1 MCGVA
6 ATQASRTFNERAQ
19 LEGWS
24 SICDESLAFARL
36 ELRTLLNVWRG
47 FAIGERV
54 PSCKDFTPRTL
65 KSLLRNIAVFERV
78 ANGKVRYRIRL
89 MGTAFTDV
97 MGEQSGKYLDE
108 AMPEEFVPRWS
119 AALDAVL
126 EGIAPL
132 RFVAKTDAGKK
143 SYLVGEFMGAPLLG
157 DAGSPTMVLAAAH
170 FAPPQPVEIQAGAR
184 LRYLKPDRTAA
195 AYAVL

>member
-1 MCGVA
+1 MA

-24 SICDESLAFARL
+24 SNCDESLAFARL
-36 ELRTLLNVWRG
+36 ELRSLLNVWRG
-47 FAIGERV
+47 FAVGERI

-65 KSLLRNIAVFERV
+65 KSLLRSVAVFERV
-78 ANGKVRYRIRL
+78 TNGKVRYRVKL

-108 AMPEEFVPRWS
+108 AMPKEFLPRWS

-126 EGIAPL
+126 EAGMPL
-132 RFVAKTDAGKK
+132 RFVAKSDAGKK
-143 SYLVGEFMGAPLLG
+143 SYLVGEFLGAPLLT

-170 FAPPQPVEIQAGAR
+170 FAPPAPVEFQTGTR